1 MAENS
6 LSQAEK
12 EMLVKAA
19 LEARTQAYAPYSKYA
34 VGAAVLAEDGRV
46 YSGANIENAA
56 YPSGICAER
65 VAIFKAVSTGVRK
78 IQAIAVA
85 TENGGSPCGSCR
97 QVIREFSKPGMPV
110 LILDASGTIVLETS
124 LEALLPYS
132 FGPEDLSN

>member
-97 QVIREFSKPGMPV
+97 QVIREFSKLGMPV

-124 LEALLPYS
+124 LEALLPHS

>member
-1 MAENS
+1 MAEHT
-6 LSQAEK
+6 LSQTEK

-19 LEARTQAYAPYSKYA
+19 LEARAQAYAPYSKYA

-46 YSGANIENAA
+46 YGGANIENAA

-65 VAIFKAVSTGVRK
+65 VAVFKAVSTGVRK

-85 TENGGSPCGSCR
+85 TENGASPCGSCR

-110 LILDASGTIVLETS
+110 LILDASGTIMLETS

>member
-1 MAENS
+1 MTENT
-6 LSQAEK
+6 LSQTEK
-12 EMLVKAA
+12 DKLVKAA
-19 LEARTQAYAPYSKYA
+19 LEARAQAYAPYSKYA

-85 TENGGSPCGSCR
+85 TENGGTPCGSCR
-97 QVIREFSKPGMPV
+97 QVIREFGKPGMPV

-124 LEALLPYS
+124 LDALLPHS
-132 FGPEDLSN
+132 FGPEYLSN